1 MKSNE
6 SGTNN
11 EEKKKQ
17 KRIGFY
23 QNILFPLPVAI
34 AGNKNTLITRHGS
47 DDNDNED
54 YVMIIPL
61 QFREIE

>member
-1 MKSNE
+1 M
-6 SGTNN
+6 T
-11 EEKKKQ
+11 KKKQ

-54 YVMIIPL
+54 HVMIIPL